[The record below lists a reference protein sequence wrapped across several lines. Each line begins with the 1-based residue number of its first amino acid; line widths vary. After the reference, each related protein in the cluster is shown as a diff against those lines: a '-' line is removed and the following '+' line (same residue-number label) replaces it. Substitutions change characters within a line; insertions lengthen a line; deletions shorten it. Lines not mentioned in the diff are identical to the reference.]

1 MKRIL
6 NEYTIV
12 ADNVN
17 ADIIAHVF
25 YLSPNKCRV
34 VTRQFDQQKVEN
46 VVLTIGNESF
56 DIKVSTTVDITLQNT
71 ILGEEPSSDIPQR
84 IPKIIFQTSTTFP
97 QQIPECIKNLIDF
110 NPEYE
115 YRFFDDTKRRAFLK
129 STFSQQVVDAYDLLI
144 SGAFKADLFR
154 YAYLFIHGGC
164 YFDDKIIARV
174 PLSKIIEP
182 EDDLILCRDVEKE
195 SILNAIIFAEPRN
208 FLFLKLLL
216 TACDNILSGQTT
228 SNMLELTGPKL
239 MYKVF
244 NEHVTD
250 KNFKMKHHVVNEDFN
265 YYKNFEILLTKNDE
279 VAFTKTTP
287 EALQRF
293 LTDPNHYRQL
303 WNRGEIF
310 YKQKT
315 SLYNLSIYIHPHPYV
330 DTFKFTIDSHELTIE
345 RADGVWWHFNLRL
358 KIVDEDTNSSILYD
372 VGLNRT
378 IPLTLLNLPPHASF
392 SHSIDITSLKKK
404 SLIFY
409 DISSFKKHKKESD
422 ESTILVLTEHMR
434 NSELNELN
442 SDYIILFTGSDAV
455 FYCKEKDERTK
466 ILYITETILKQL
478 KEFNTTVK
486 LCFNNKIISIPP
498 QHVERLEKNCKL
510 LYKKNLIDLETFF
523 QSYEEFDVASV
534 CNEMIQKNKSLIED
548 LNQIIQQTGES
559 LEGNIF
565 YEHLS
570 KNFVLNKDWDCKRCN
585 MFYYS
590 RLSVDIMEIG
600 FNAGHSG
607 LLYLLS
613 NNYSSIQF
621 FDLGEHKYSRP
632 CFEYLNAKFPN
643 RLNVVWGDSTITIP
657 RSFGAVFDFI
667 HIDGG
672 HSRYVAESDFH
683 NSKPFASN
691 NCLVIIDDTDGNIL
705 DTLSQQLIKYN
716 KFQQR
721 ELLFPTKYHMLGVY
735 SS

>member
-6 NEYTIV
+6 NDYTFAIGS
-12 ADNVN
+12 DNID
-17 ADIIAHVF
+17 ADIITHVF
-25 YLSPNKCRV
+25 YLAPNKCRV
-34 VTRQFDQQKVEN
+34 VTRQFDQQQKVEN

-56 DIKVSTTVDITLQNT
+56 DIKVSTTIDITVNNT
-71 ILGEEPSSDIPQR
+71 ILEEEPDKEQR
-84 IPKIIFQTSTTFP
+84 IPKIIFQTSSIYP
-97 QQIPECIKNLIDF
+97 RQLPECIKNLIDL

-154 YAYLFIHGGC
+154 YAYLFIYGGC

-174 PLSKIIEP
+174 PISQIIEP
-182 EDDLILCRDVEKE
+182 DDDLILCKDVENE

-216 TACDNILSGQTT
+216 SACDNILSGQT
-228 SNMLELTGPKL
+228 SSMLELTGPKL

-244 NEHVTD
+244 HEHVSE
-250 KNFKMKHHVVNEDFN
+250 KNFKMVHQVVNEDYN
-265 YYKNFEILLTKNDE
+265 YYKNFEILLLNNNK

-310 YKQKT
+310 YKNKT

-330 DTFKFTIDSHELTIE
+330 DTFKFTIDNNELTVE

-358 KIVDEDTNSSILYD
+358 KIVDEDTNCSTLYN

-378 IPLTLLNLPPHASF
+378 IPLSLLNLQPNASF
-392 SHSIDITSLKKK
+392 SHAIDITSLKEK
-404 SLIFY
+404 SVIFY
-409 DISSFKKHKKESD
+409 DISCFKKYKKNTD
-422 ESTILVLTEHMR
+422 ESTILALTDHMR
-434 NSELNELN
+434 NSEMNELN
-442 SDYIILFTGSDAV
+442 SDHIILFTGSDAV
-455 FYCKEKDERTK
+455 FHCKEKDERTK

-478 KEFNTTVK
+478 KQYNTSIK
-486 LCFNNKIISIPP
+486 LCFNNKEVIIPSK
-498 QHVERLEKNCKL
+498 HVERLEQNCKL
-510 LYKKNLIDLETFF
+510 LYRRDIDLETFF
-523 QSYEEFDVASV
+523 KSYEEYDVGSV
-534 CNEMIQKNKSLIED
+534 CNEMIQTNKSLIED
-548 LNQIIQQTGES
+548 LNRIILQSGES

-570 KNFVLNKDWDCKRCN
+570 KNFVLNKDWDHKRWN

-613 NNYSSIQF
+613 NNYSRIQF

-632 CFEYLNAKFPN
+632 CFEYLNEKFPN

-672 HSRYVAESDFH
+672 HSRFVAESDFH
-683 NSKPFASN
+683 HSKPLASN

-705 DTLSQQLIKYN
+705 DTLSQQLIKYK
-716 KFQQR
+716 KFQQKD
-721 ELLFPTKYHMLGVY
+721 LLFVTKYHMLGVY
-735 SS
+735 TT